1 MTRILAIDLGKFKS
15 VACLYDAESA
25 QAVFQ
30 TLQTTPQTV
39 HDLLVELE
47 PDRLVIEVCGIAGWI
62 HDMATDLDIRIEV
75 ANPQHEGWRWNKVKR
90 KTDRDDALKLA
101 RLAAMNQLPTV
112 YMPERRTRQWKSAI
126 AYRHALVDRRTAIKN
141 TIRALLDTQGLRMPS
156 GASGWT
162 SVSLER
168 LRGLARPIGRC
179 GPDDLWR
186 GQLQSE
192 LTSLRQINEL
202 LQKIEQRLNRL
213 AAGDERVQRL
223 QSIPGVGTRLAEL
236 VVATIDRAD
245 RFRTGREVSAYAGL
259 VPRQFE
265 SGTMSHRVGSAS
277 RGRHCCGVCSCR
289 SPGAWSGAVRTSLP
303 CSLESPA
310 GRRPGEK
317 KRRSRSHER
326 YWCGA
331 GRCCATAHHGGNPRS
346 PRHSKPI
353 LTSGDL
359 LTVKDRG

>member
-25 QAVFQ
+25 EAVFQ
-30 TLQTTPQTV
+30 TLQTTPQTM

-62 HDMATDLDIRIEV
+62 HDMATDLDIPIEV

-112 YMPERRTRQWKSAI
+112 YMPGRRTRQWKSAI

-162 SVSLER
+162 AVSLER
-168 LRGLARPIGRC
+168 LRSLARPIGRC
-179 GPDDLWR
+179 GADDLWR

-202 LQKIEQRLNRL
+202 LKKIEQRLDRL
-213 AAGDERVQRL
+213 AAGDERVRRL

-265 SGTMSHRVGSAS
+265 SGTMSRQ
-277 RGRHCCGVCSCR
+277 GRISKQGPTLLRRLLVQI
-289 SPGAWSGAVRTSLP
+289 AWGM
-303 CSLESPA
+303 E
-310 GRRPGEK
+310 
-317 KRRSRSHER
+317 RRSAHVAALFARISGGQKTR
-326 YWCGA
+326 RKKAAVAIARKILVWCWAMLRDGTPW
-331 GRCCATAHHGGNPRS
+331 RDPS
-346 PRHSKPI
+346 LKPA
-353 LTSGDL
+353 
-359 LTVKDRG
+359 

>member
-15 VACLYDAESA
+15 VACLYDAQSA

-39 HDLLVELE
+39 HDLLVEIE

-62 HDMATDLDIRIEV
+62 HDMATDLEIPIEV

-112 YMPERRTRQWKSAI
+112 YMPGRRTRQWKSAI
-126 AYRHALVDRRTAIKN
+126 AYRHTLVDRRTAIKN

-168 LRGLARPIGRC
+168 LRGLARSIGRC

-213 AAGDERVQRL
+213 AAGDERVRRL
-223 QSIPGVGTRLAEL
+223 QGIPGVGTRLAEL
-236 VVATIDRAD
+236 VVATLDRAD
-245 RFRTGREVSAYAGL
+245 RFCTGREVSAYAGL

-265 SGTMSHRVGSAS
+265 SGTMSRQ
-277 RGRHCCGVCSCR
+277 GRISKQGPTLLRRLLVQI
-289 SPGAWSGAVRTSLP
+289 AWGM
-303 CSLESPA
+303 E
-310 GRRPGEK
+310 
-317 KRRSRSHER
+317 RRSAHVAALFARISGGQKTR
-326 YWCGA
+326 RKKAAVAVARKILVWCWAMLRDGTPW
-331 GRCCATAHHGGNPRS
+331 RDPS
-346 PRHSKPI
+346 LKP
-353 LTSGDL
+353 
-359 LTVKDRG
+359 V